1 MRCRQGFGGR
11 ARPPPTGTGR
21 SPDLGIPEISIEPR
35 VLFNP
40 QLRSAIFL
48 VPGVLALVLAV
59 ITMMLTAMGLTREKA
74 ESGGRREGD
83 AGPESDVDLL
93 VKMEEG
99 RSLLDLSA
107 MILDL
112 KELLGVKVDVVSEDG
127 LYWLLRRRILKEAR
141 PL

>member
-1 MRCRQGFGGR
+1 MNAEKLLKEKREAIMALAAKHGALHPRIFG
-11 ARPPPTGTGR
+11 
-21 SPDLGIPEISIEPR
+21 SIACGE
-35 VLFNP
+35 
-40 QLRSAIFL
+40 
-48 VPGVLALVLAV
+48 
-59 ITMMLTAMGLTREKA
+59 
-74 ESGGRREGD
+74 

-107 MILDL
+107 LSQDL
-112 KELLGVKVDVVSEDG
+112 RDLLGVKVDVVSEDG